1 MKIIGQNTSTTSTKT
16 PCGQQQDMALNI
28 SLQQLKIEIP
38 EIKDCESLVEKAS
51 EKFGMTKEKVCDSA
65 IGTLSDKFNE
75 NKKSKN
81 SDRAMMLNLQNNPRD
96 TKIDSICTCTCPQ
109 GKIIDPILST

>member
-1 MKIIGQNTSTTSTKT
+1 MTIIEQNTSTTSTNT
-16 PCGQQQDMALNI
+16 PCDQQQDIALNI
-28 SLQQLKIEIP
+28 SLKQLEIQIP

-65 IGTLSDKFNE
+65 IGTLGDKFNE

-81 SDRAMMLNLQNNPRD
+81 SDRAMMLNLQNDPRD

-109 GKIIDPILST
+109 GKIIDPILNT